1 MVINGEWRVL
11 VSFLFF
17 FLLFLLFSWHE
28 SISLEASVSVYDDDG
43 SVIFPRLSRKTWKF
57 FRTKFRKRVG
67 KRKFFC

>member
-28 SISLEASVSVYDDDG
+28 SISLEASVSAYDDDG
-43 SVIFPRLSRKTWKF
+43 SVIFPRLSRKSWKF
-57 FRTKFRKRVG
+57 FRAKFRKRVG